1 MKTQTQNQKKI
12 TSNSVFVNIYEDG
25 QGRFIGDT
33 DYDTYQDA
41 FDNRDVL
48 STYVETVK
56 ITRFNKK

>member
-33 DYDTYQDA
+33 EIQY
-41 FDNRDVL
+41 
-48 STYVETVK
+48 
-56 ITRFNKK
+56 